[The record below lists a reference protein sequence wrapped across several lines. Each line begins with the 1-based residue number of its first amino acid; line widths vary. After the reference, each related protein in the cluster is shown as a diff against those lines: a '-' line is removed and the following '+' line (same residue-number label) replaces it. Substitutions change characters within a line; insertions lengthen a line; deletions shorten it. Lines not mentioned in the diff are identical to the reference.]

1 MVQSKAA
8 TVDEYLSQ
16 VSPKRQ
22 SYLRQ
27 VRDLAARV
35 LVDHEERMQWGMPVY
50 VRNGRVRF
58 GFAEQK
64 QFVSLYFMEPR
75 VLDENAAAL
84 ADITRGKSCLR
95 FRRPE
100 RIDLGLVET
109 LLSNARSDRGAQPPE
124 GAQGGAA
131 ARQRP

>member
-1 MVQSKAA
+1 MVQSKAE

-75 VLDENAAAL
+75 VLDENRPR
-84 ADITRGKSCLR
+84 DRRVSCRNLR
-95 FRRPE
+95 PR
-100 RIDLGLVET
+100 
-109 LLSNARSDRGAQPPE
+109 
-124 GAQGGAA
+124 A
-131 ARQRP
+131 ARMNDVRTAYP